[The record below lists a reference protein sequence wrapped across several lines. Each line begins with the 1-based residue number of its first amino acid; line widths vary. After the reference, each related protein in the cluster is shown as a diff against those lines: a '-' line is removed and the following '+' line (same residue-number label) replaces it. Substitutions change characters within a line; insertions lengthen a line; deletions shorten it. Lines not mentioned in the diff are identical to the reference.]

1 MSWTG
6 LKKAINRAGTQV
18 LVKTGQMDQTVDK
31 EFEFEEKRYRTMEI
45 SSNKLQKELRHYL
58 ESLRMLTNS
67 QVNIGE
73 SLSTY
78 YGALPSSLTP
88 SLSNNHNNT
97 QDPESAANAA
107 PKEKFNSLSQEYYAT
122 MKTLGEQS
130 LAELEHPYNQTVL
143 NPIAR
148 FNSYYIEINEAI
160 KKRAN
165 KQLDYDAMKS
175 KVKKLIEK
183 PPANGDY
190 ETKLANYQTELTEL
204 ENVYQQIN
212 SQLKSEIPKLINLRI
227 PFLDPSFEAFVKI
240 QLRFFNENYSQL
252 DTLQKKLD
260 SRTREAATNGNL
272 DKRLDDILGKMRE
285 LNITG
290 A

>member
-6 LKKAINRAGTQV
+6 IKKAINRAGTQV
-18 LVKTGQMDQTVDK
+18 LLKTGQMDQTVDK
-31 EFEFEEKRYRTMEI
+31 EFEFEEKRYRNMETT
-45 SSNKLQKELRHYL
+45 SNKLQKELRHYL
-58 ESLRMLTNS
+58 ESLRILTNS

-78 YGALPSSLTP
+78 YGILPS
-88 SLSNNHNNT
+88 
-97 QDPESAANAA
+97 Q
-107 PKEKFNSLSQEYYAT
+107 KFNSLSQQYYSV
-122 MKTLGEQS
+122 MKS
-130 LAELEHPYNQTVL
+130 LSDKCLSELEYPYNQTVL
-143 NPIAR
+143 NPISR

-165 KQLDYDAMKS
+165 KQLDYDAMKN

-183 PPANGDY
+183 PPTNGEY
-190 ETKLANYQTELTEL
+190 ETKLSNYQEQLVDL
-204 ENVYQQIN
+204 EKTYETLNQ
-212 SQLKSEIPKLINLRI
+212 QLKTEIPKLINLRI

-240 QLRFFNENYSQL
+240 QLRFFNENYQQL
-252 DTLQKKLD
+252 NSLQAKLD
-260 SRTREAATNGNL
+260 AKTREDYIHGRL

-290 A
+290 